1 MKFLTYFIIIS
12 INWFLIYIFLIFK
25 ITNIR
30 LQFSLEI
37 KEIAKLIY
45 WSRFL

>member
-25 ITNIR
+25 ITNSR
-30 LQFSLEI
+30 LQLEI